1 MAGRAAR
8 VLASQLAV
16 RSRAVRAL
24 RNDANVTTA
33 PTIDLTRA
41 RERLVELDRERAE
54 LCRMI
59 ASIEATTGGPDITTA
74 DGRVALFTSLFR
86 GRPDVFATR
95 WESTKSPGKS
105 GWAPRCLNEWRPGV
119 CEKPKVKCADC
130 SNRRFVAWS
139 NAEARRHLEGRQT
152 AGIYPLL
159 ADETCWLV
167 AIDLDGAGWR
177 EDVGALRDSAREVDI
192 PVLVERS
199 RSGNGAH
206 VWVLFTRPVTA
217 RVARAVG
224 SLLLTRA
231 MRRRSISMASYD
243 RLFPNQ
249 DTMPAGG
256 FGNLIALPLQH
267 ARRAE
272 GCTVFLG
279 EDLEPYPD
287 QWIYLAG
294 AQRLEGEQAEQIAAD
309 AERAGGTL
317 GLPERT
323 VTKTRAR
330 PRQLT
335 PAPSSAI
342 EICLTGRVEIPVTG
356 LAPALR
362 DRLRRTAAFANP
374 EFFERERAR
383 LSTHKTPR
391 VIACHEDTG
400 DRLLLPR
407 GCLDS
412 VVNEIEASGAD
423 VTIRDGRSDGSPIAA
438 TFAGTLTAPQRSAVK
453 AMAAHESGVLVAP
466 PGAGKTVMAT
476 ALIAKRARSTLVLVH
491 RRPLLEQWISRLAEF
506 LDISADQIGSP
517 SKTPGSSGV
526 DVAMVQTLIR
536 REDVDLSRYGHVI
549 VDECH
554 HVPAFS
560 VERLL
565 RDLPARTITG
575 LTATPQRRDGHH
587 PIITMQCG
595 PVRHTLTR
603 SEQVETATRRVLITR
618 DSGFDPGQLP
628 FDPGIQEILGAVA
641 ADNARTRRIAADV
654 IKELT
659 EDRYPLVLT
668 ERREH
673 LDAIAEL
680 LRAATGRVVV
690 LHGGMGVKAQRRADE
705 MLSSDGP
712 RVVLATGRYIGEGF
726 DDPRLD
732 TLMLAMPIAWKG
744 TMTQYAGRLHRHH
757 DAKHEIRIVDYVDH
771 AVPVLRRM
779 YAKRQKAYSSLG
791 YTSG

>member
-1 MAGRAAR
+1 
-8 VLASQLAV
+8 V
-16 RSRAVRAL
+16 VRAF
-24 RNDANVTTA
+24 RDDARVTTA

-41 RERLVELDRERAE
+41 RERLVELDRERAA
-54 LCRMI
+54 LCRTI
-59 ASIEATTGGPDITTA
+59 ASIEAAAGGPDVTTA
-74 DGRVALFTSLFR
+74 EGRVALFTSLFR

-95 WESTKSPGKS
+95 WESTKSPGKT

-119 CEKPKVKCADC
+119 CAKPKVKCADC
-130 SNRRFVAWS
+130 GNRRFVAWS
-139 NAEARRHLEGRQT
+139 GAEARRHLEGRQT

-167 AIDLDGAGWR
+167 AIDLDGPGWR
-177 EDVGALRDSAREVDI
+177 EDAGALRDSAREMDI

-206 VWVLFTRPVTA
+206 LWVLFAQPVTA

-231 MRRRSISMASYD
+231 MRRRSISMGSYD

-267 ARRAE
+267 ARRAD

-279 EDLEPYPD
+279 EDLEPCPD
-287 QWIYLAG
+287 QWVYLAG
-294 AQRLEGEQAEQIAAD
+294 VQRLDDEQAEQIAAE

-317 GLPERT
+317 GLPDRPAAHA
-323 VTKTRAR
+323 RGR

-335 PAPSSAI
+335 PATSGSV
-342 EICLTGRVEIPVTG
+342 EVCLTGRVAIPVAG
-356 LAPALR
+356 MAPDLR

-391 VIACHEDTG
+391 VIACQEDTG

-407 GCLDS
+407 GC
-412 VVNEIEASGAD
+412 VTHVIEELEATGTD
-423 VTIRDGRSDGSPIAA
+423 VTIRDERSNGDPISV
-438 TFAGTLTAPQRSAVK
+438 TFVGTLTAPQRAAVA
-453 AMAAHESGVLVAP
+453 AMAAHETGVLVAP

-476 ALIAKRARSTLVLVH
+476 ALIAKRATSTLVLVH

-506 LDISADQIGSP
+506 LDISPDEIGSP
-517 SKTPGSSGV
+517 AKTPGPSGV
-526 DVAMVQTLIR
+526 DVAMVQTLTR
-536 REDVDLSRYGHVI
+536 REGLDLSRYGHVI

-575 LTATPQRRDGHH
+575 LTATPHRRDGHH

-618 DSGFDPGQLP
+618 DSEFDPAQLP
-628 FDPGIQEILGAVA
+628 IDPGIQEILSAVA
-641 ADNARTRRIAADV
+641 ADDARTRRIAADV
-654 IKELT
+654 LGELT
-659 EDRYPLVLT
+659 DGRYPLVLT

-673 LDAIAEL
+673 LNAIAEL
-680 LRAATGRVVV
+680 LTAETDRIVV
-690 LHGGMGVKAQRRADE
+690 LHGGMGVRARRRADD
-705 MLSSDGP
+705 MLTTDGP

-726 DDPRLD
+726 DEPRLD
-732 TLMLAMPIAWKG
+732 TLLLAMPIAWKG

-757 DAKHEIRIVDYVDH
+757 DAKHEIRIIDYVDH
-771 AVPVLRRM
+771 AVPMLRRM
-779 YAKRQKAYSSLG
+779 YAKRQRAYSSLG
-791 YTSG
+791 YTTG

>member
-1 MAGRAAR
+1 M
-8 VLASQLAV
+8 
-16 RSRAVRAL
+16 VRAL
-24 RNDANVTTA
+24 RDDVRVTTS
-33 PTIDLTRA
+33 PTTDLTRV
-41 RERLVELDRERAE
+41 RERLLELDRERAA
-54 LCRMI
+54 LCRTI
-59 ASIEATTGGPDITTA
+59 AAVEARSGGPDLTTA
-74 DGRVALFTSLFR
+74 EGRVALFTSLFR
-86 GRPDVFATR
+86 GRSDVFATR
-95 WESTKSPGKS
+95 WESTKSPGRS

-119 CEKPKVKCADC
+119 CAKPKVKCAGC
-130 SNRRFVAWS
+130 ANRRFIAWS
-139 NAEARRHLEGRQT
+139 DVEARRHLEGRQT

-167 AIDLDGAGWR
+167 AIDLDGRGWR
-177 EDVGALRDSAREVDI
+177 EDVGALRDSARELDI

-199 RSGNGAH
+199 RSGAGGH
-206 VWVLFTRPVTA
+206 LWVLFSRPVSA
-217 RVARAVG
+217 RVARAIG

-231 MRRRSISMASYD
+231 MSRRSISMDSYD

-249 DTMPAGG
+249 NTMPAGG

-267 ARRAE
+267 ARRSE

-279 EDLEPYPD
+279 EDLEPCPD

-294 AQRLEGEQAEQIAAD
+294 VQRLGGEQAEQIAAD
-309 AERAGGTL
+309 AERAGATL
-317 GLPERT
+317 GLSDRT
-323 VTKTRAR
+323 STYARVR

-335 PAPSSAI
+335 TPAPPSGPI
-342 EICLTGRVEIPVTG
+342 EICLTGRVEIPVAE
-356 LAPALR
+356 LAPELR

-407 GCLDS
+407 GCLEH
-412 VVNEIEASGAD
+412 VVAELEQAGVD
-423 VTIRDGRSDGSPIAA
+423 VTVRDARSDGQPVSV
-438 TFAGTLTAPQRSAVK
+438 TFAGTLTAPQRAAVK
-453 AMAAHESGVLVAP
+453 AMATHDMGVLVAP

-506 LDISADQIGSP
+506 LDISPDTIGSP
-517 SKTPGSSGV
+517 TKTTGSTGV
-526 DVAMVQTLIR
+526 DVAMVQTLTR
-536 REDVDLSRYGHVI
+536 RNDVDLSRYGHI
-549 VDECH
+549 IIDECH

-595 PVRHTLTR
+595 PVRHTLAR

-618 DSGFDPGQLP
+618 DSSFDPARLP
-628 FDPGIQEILGAVA
+628 VDPGIQEILSAVA
-641 ADNARTRRIAADV
+641 ADTERTRQIATDV
-654 IKELT
+654 LGELV
-659 EDRYPLVLT
+659 DGRYPLVLT

-673 LDAIAEL
+673 LSAIAEL
-680 LRAATGRVVV
+680 LEAATDRIVVM
-690 LHGGMGVKAQRRADE
+690 HGGMGVRARRRADD
-705 MLSSDGP
+705 MLSSQGP
-712 RVVLATGRYIGEGF
+712 RVVLATGRYIGEGY

-757 DAKHEIRIVDYVDH
+757 DAKHEIRIIDYVDH

-779 YAKRQKAYSSLG
+779 YAKRQRAYATLG
-791 YTSG
+791 YATG